1 MSDKINFKNKLNLQ
15 TKFAPIEFQQAQIN
29 AIQDLEYAAIFDE
42 QGLGKTKISIDIFL
56 HWLSMN
62 YVDTIVIFTKK
73 ILVNNWK
80 KELTMHTNLKPAVL
94 TSNKDQNHSLFN
106 SDRRIYISN
115 FEALKSEHE
124 NFTFLA
130 QDRNLGVILDE
141 SAKIKNPES
150 ELTKLFLDYSLL
162 ISRKLILTGT
172 PVANR
177 PYDLWSQIFFLDLG
191 QALGNNFLEFKNN
204 TDLPRK
210 NITDNNYA
218 RALMTV
224 FPRLEAFCFRE
235 TKKSVNIA
243 LPPIDTKTIVCN
255 WETHQRQMYDDILNE
270 IGITVIRDGVSEYD
284 ISRDVIKKLL
294 RLVQVA
300 SNPVLLDDTYN
311 QDTGK
316 FIELKKLIK
325 KIPQDDKIII
335 WTSFVNNVKWLGK
348 ELTFLKVDN
357 RLIHGGLSISQRNSN
372 LYLFENEPSIRILVA
387 NPGAAKEGL
396 TLTCANHAIYY
407 DRNFTLDDFLQSKA
421 RIHRISQEKKC
432 MIYLLKTID
441 SIDNWLSDYIYMKE
455 LAAKLTQQDITE
467 EEFNAKVPRD
477 LKTQLLNI
485 LNMG

>member
-1 MSDKINFKNKLNLQ
+1 
-15 TKFAPIEFQQAQIN
+15 
-29 AIQDLEYAAIFDE
+29 
-42 QGLGKTKISIDIFL
+42 
-56 HWLSMN
+56 
-62 YVDTIVIFTKK
+62 
-73 ILVNNWK
+73 
-80 KELTMHTNLKPAVL
+80 
-94 TSNKDQNHSLFN
+94 
-106 SDRRIYISN
+106 
-115 FEALKSEHE
+115 
-124 NFTFLA
+124 
-130 QDRNLGVILDE
+130 
-141 SAKIKNPES
+141 
-150 ELTKLFLDYSLL
+150 
-162 ISRKLILTGT
+162 
-172 PVANR
+172 
-177 PYDLWSQIFFLDLG
+177 
-191 QALGNNFLEFKNN
+191 
-204 TDLPRK
+204 
-210 NITDNNYA
+210 
-218 RALMTV
+218 
-224 FPRLEAFCFRE
+224 
-235 TKKSVNIA
+235 
-243 LPPIDTKTIVCN
+243 
-255 WETHQRQMYDDILNE
+255 MYDDILNE
-270 IGITVIRDGVSEYD
+270 IGITVIREGVSEYD
-284 ISRDVIKKLL
+284 VSRDVIKKLL

-325 KIPQDDKIII
+325 EIPRDDKIII
-335 WTSFVNNVKWLGK
+335 WTSFVNNVKWLGN

-441 SIDNWLSDYIYMKE
+441 SIDNWIGDYIYMKE

-485 LNMG
+485 LNIG